1 MGSTRIGTTGRGWRR
16 NKDDGTMGT
25 NSTTPPCCETA
36 RGGGNS
42 GSDDDRSDDD
52 RSGSK
57 TAKGTTTTTIATGT
71 TAAVSTPSPR
81 FAMGWDFL
89 FVLLF
94 LFSVSPSHK

>member
-25 NSTTPPCCETA
+25 NSTTPPCCERLLMGVET
-36 RGGGNS
+36 
-42 GSDDDRSDDD
+42 GSDDDRSE
-52 RSGSK
+52 SK

-71 TAAVSTPSPR
+71 TAAVSNPSPR